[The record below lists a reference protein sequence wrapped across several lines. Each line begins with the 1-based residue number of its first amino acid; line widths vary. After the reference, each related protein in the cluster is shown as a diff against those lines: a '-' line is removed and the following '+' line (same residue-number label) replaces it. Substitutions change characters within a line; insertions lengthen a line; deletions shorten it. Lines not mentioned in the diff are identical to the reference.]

1 MSAIRFGVIGCGTM
15 GTALATQVGKAGP
28 PAVVSA
34 VCDILPDPR
43 ERLSDDLG
51 CDAVASA
58 PELRARDRLGAVI
71 VATPNHLHREDVLA
85 VVNVADIVEG
95 PELERLMLA
104 TASTRRDAVIAA
116 AARAIASR
124 GFSDSQT
131 AHETM
136 GRSFDHMPISAST
149 QTPA

>member
-1 MSAIRFGVIGCGTM
+1 MTTHKLQGQTLDSLAIDVGPDRDLSSAY
-15 GTALATQVGKAGP
+15 
-28 PAVVSA
+28 
-34 VCDILPDPR
+34 
-43 ERLSDDLG
+43 
-51 CDAVASA
+51 VAFT
-58 PELRARDRLGAVI
+58 R
-71 VATPNHLHREDVLA
+71 HREDVLA

-149 QTPA
+149 QTLA